1 MHEWSKRMLLRHY
14 LQEGVGKTELAR
26 RFGVSRRTIH
36 YWIESGKLARDLV
49 RGQSRYT
56 PRPAVASKLDPY
68 KGIIGARLQE
78 FPKLSAQRLFDEVR
92 ATVER
97 DAFCGYR
104 LHRADAAVNKMLA
117 MAGRVEVRDFVDILH
132 LDAEYLSL
140 GARAWA
146 ACGKDPGFN
155 PGFLL
160 DHAAAHTAYRS
171 RRPRATASARTARA
185 ANDEAAVARG
195 AGPGAS
201 AGESASRP
209 GRRVPLPRRGWLTDQ
224 SGPIVGSIPGA
235 RAPSRQRRRRL
246 AHSFLIHEAEP
257 SATTTSFFGYRT
269 PAIEVTRASA
279 LSTTRSV

>member
-68 KGIIGARLQE
+68 KGIIEARLQE

-140 GARAWA
+140 GALAWA
-146 ACGKDPGFN
+146 ACGKDPGFT
-155 PGFLL
+155 PDFLL
-160 DHAAAHTAYRS
+160 DHAAAHTAYR
-171 RRPRATASARTARA
+171 PADLAQLHL
-185 ANDEAAVARG
+185 
-195 AGPGAS
+195 
-201 AGESASRP
+201 
-209 GRRVPLPRRGWLTDQ
+209 RVPLELPTMKRRWLEALDR
-224 SGPIVGSIPGA
+224 A
-235 RAPSRQRRRRL
+235 RALVNRLPGRDVGCLYLDEAGSPTNPDPSSDRFQALERHHGSVGGAWPTVSRSTRRRSRPRPLPRFSATVRQRSR
-246 AHSFLIHEAEP
+246 
-257 SATTTSFFGYRT
+257 
-269 PAIEVTRASA
+269 
-279 LSTTRSV
+279 